1 MRTTIAALL
10 AAMTL
15 ALGACGGGGGGTD
28 ESAQGCTPTMADP
41 DACAPKLQ
49 LALIDGAGA
58 ATTQVWP
65 DQSGTL
71 RAVIKDGNGVP
82 VPDIVVTF
90 TSTDE
95 NGSFVPASG
104 TALTGADGV
113 AQVGLPAG
121 PLAGAFTASA
131 SASVDGRA
139 LDSSV
144 NYAVAFPVLTFGAM
158 QINPS
163 PLSAGGNASI
173 SVTVMNGDA
182 PYMTPVAVSFT
193 SSCVAAGKATMDA
206 QVTTR
211 NGVATASYSDKACAA
226 IDTITASV
234 TLGGATVTQ
243 TGALSVMSASAGSI
257 KFVGTDTPNIA
268 LKGTG
273 GVGRQEFAVLTFQVF
288 DDTGHPAVG
297 KGVDFAFSYPDHA
310 EEVFGLELKP
320 DHSTT
325 DAEGK
330 VTTTV
335 FAGTMPTSVRV
346 KPSITDAPAI
356 TTLSNLLVVSTG
368 VPDQKH
374 FSLSTVTGNCE
385 GWNFDQLCSR
395 VSVRMGDHFGNPVPD
410 GTAVSF
416 TAEGGTIDA
425 SCVTVSGACTVNLY
439 SGNPRPN
446 GGRVTVLAY
455 ALGEEDFF
463 DADGDNVFD
472 SGKGDSYTEKSPDI
486 FRDDDESGAW
496 TAGESCVGPNRS
508 GDCATPGDG
517 KYNGVLGIQSP
528 ETLYVS
534 SQLVQV
540 FSASQADI
548 RFSTAHLTCSG
559 DTAEIQVSVRDV
571 NGNLM
576 PAGTTISFTALFGL
590 SSAPVVPNDIA
601 VPNVVLAMN
610 EPMLIPTYTATV
622 GCAGG
627 SGTLTATVTTPNKVV
642 TYASIPIN

>member
-1 MRTTIAALL
+1 
-10 AAMTL
+10 
-15 ALGACGGGGGGTD
+15 
-28 ESAQGCTPTMADP
+28 
-41 DACAPKLQ
+41 
-49 LALIDGAGA
+49 
-58 ATTQVWP
+58 
-65 DQSGTL
+65 
-71 RAVIKDGNGVP
+71 
-82 VPDIVVTF
+82 
-90 TSTDE
+90 
-95 NGSFVPASG
+95 
-104 TALTGADGV
+104 
-113 AQVGLPAG
+113 
-121 PLAGAFTASA
+121 
-131 SASVDGRA
+131 
-139 LDSSV
+139 
-144 NYAVAFPVLTFGAM
+144 
-158 QINPS
+158 
-163 PLSAGGNASI
+163 
-173 SVTVMNGDA
+173 
-182 PYMTPVAVSFT
+182 
-193 SSCVAAGKATMDA
+193 
-206 QVTTR
+206 
-211 NGVATASYSDKACAA
+211 
-226 IDTITASV
+226 
-234 TLGGATVTQ
+234 
-243 TGALSVMSASAGSI
+243 
-257 KFVGTDTPNIA
+257 
-268 LKGTG
+268 
-273 GVGRQEFAVLTFQVF
+273 
-288 DDTGHPAVG
+288 
-297 KGVDFAFSYPDHA
+297 
-310 EEVFGLELKP
+310 
-320 DHSTT
+320 
-325 DAEGK
+325 
-330 VTTTV
+330 
-335 FAGTMPTSVRV
+335 MPTSVRV
-346 KPSITDAPAI
+346 KPSITDAPDI

-410 GTAVSF
+410 GTAVNF

-439 SGNPRPN
+439 SGNPRPS

-472 SGKGDSYTEKSPDI
+472 GGKGDSYTEKSPDI
-486 FRDDDESGAW
+486 FRDDNESGAW

-508 GDCATPGDG
+508 GDCATLGDG
-517 KYNGVLGIQSP
+517 KYDGVLGIQSP

-642 TYASIPIN
+642 TYASIPINWAQRATEGPPWRAFAFGISR